1 MLILST
7 LRRHTSSK
15 LDIILFIEVKAKDLK
30 LNWPGSHLSSDMI
43 SSGNGAKLGDG
54 AALCL
59 LPFKSQSFR
68 YPEGH
73 SVTVQSFSCPEAILC
88 LGFFAES

>member
-7 LRRHTSSK
+7 LHRHTSSK
-15 LDIILFIEVKAKDLK
+15 LDIILFIEVIAQDLK
-30 LNWPGSHLSSDMI
+30 LNWLGSHLSSDTT
-43 SSGNGAKLGDG
+43 SSGNGAKRGDG

-59 LPFKSQSFR
+59 LSFKSQGFR

-73 SVTVQSFSCPEAILC
+73 LVACTELSMP
-88 LGFFAES
+88 